1 MRRSLILVL
10 AVVAF
15 ALVPAS
21 AASGVE
27 TCLLAPSCPG
37 FPPLAATFGAS
48 VSPSKLPRNDYVP
61 VIANIFGKV
70 STSDD
75 THPPALRE
83 AVVDIDKDIRVRVNG
98 LPVCSAHIDV
108 RDDGRRLEEACRS
121 SLIGRGKARFEIAFP
136 EHEPIKITSPLFV
149 LNDGKKNGDVTL
161 GIVTSVTVPAPTA
174 IVTAVTITRKGSG
187 IHAVAKIPVIAGGDG
202 SLLGF
207 NFKLGKTYSYKGKK
221 VGYFEA
227 KCPDDVFKLNFPEL
241 LFRNEAHTPGVEA
254 TTSLKGNQTVP
265 CTRAG

>member
-10 AVVAF
+10 AGGAF

-21 AASGVE
+21 AASGVA

-37 FPPLAATFGAS
+37 FPPLTATFGAG
-48 VSPSKLPRNDYVP
+48 VSPSKLPRSDYVP
-61 VIANIFGKV
+61 ITASVFGKV
-70 STSDD
+70 ATNG
-75 THPPALRE
+75 THPSALRE

-98 LPVCSAHIDV
+98 LPVCGAHIDI
-108 RDDGRRLEEACRS
+108 REDGRRLEKVCRS

-136 EHEPIKITSPLFV
+136 EQEPIKITSPLFV
-149 LNDGKKNGDVTL
+149 LNGGKKNGEVTL

-174 IVTAVTITRKGSG
+174 IVITVTITRKGSG
-187 IHAVAKIPVIAGGDG
+187 IHSVAKIPVIAGGSG
-202 SLLGF
+202 SVLGF

-227 KCPDDVFKLNFPEL
+227 KCPDGVFKLSFPEL

-254 TTSLKGNQTVP
+254 ATVLKGSQTVP
-265 CTRAG
+265 CTPYG